1 MSVAN
6 PDPEY
11 LWRSGTFE
19 GAEREQ
25 LLRWKKLTVRQRLH
39 ALDELCELARR
50 SLARRKAEGR
60 PYIDPHT
67 GKLVKPG
74 N

>member
-1 MSVAN
+1 MSAS
-6 PDPEY
+6 DPASEH

-25 LLRWKKLTVRQRLH
+25 LLRWRKLTVRQRLH

-50 SLARRKAEGR
+50 SLARRKAQGL

-67 GKLVKPG
+67 GKVVKPEA
-74 N
+74 